1 MLLREPLRPLKYP
14 RIEKERGQLFNVIVK
29 WRCYSGVTSMFNPGT
44 IGFLFYATAAFFGAV
59 EGAGQPLIQ
68 IAQSDLPS
76 SPVVIAYGDTR
87 FTDPSNTT
95 ATNPKVRRW
104 LVDKIASEKP
114 DAVLVSGDLP
124 WNGDVAN
131 DYHVYRMETAV
142 WRAGNLLISPALGNH
157 EFHGNEKQCLEN
169 WWTAFPKLRGRR
181 WYSIALG
188 DRVAIMNLDSTS
200 SLLAG
205 SEQIH
210 WLKSQLAQ
218 LPSSVQFVFFNMH
231 HPPVA
236 DVQAKPDD
244 DHNPRPNEIA
254 LAEFLKIAER
264 NKIRFIVCSGHIHNY
279 ERFLQD
285 GIVYVVAG
293 GGGAKPRPVVRQASD
308 LYRDESF
315 PNYSYVKFTLHEKA
329 IEAEM
334 IREVDPSA
342 DMPGWDVKDR
352 FVIPVQEQGARHTA
366 LR

>member
-1 MLLREPLRPLKYP
+1 MSKCTIALL
-14 RIEKERGQLFNVIVK
+14 F
-29 WRCYSGVTSMFNPGT
+29 C
-44 IGFLFYATAAFFGAV
+44 AAAYGAA
-59 EGAGQPLIQ
+59 EDARKPLIR
-68 IAQSDLPS
+68 IADSDVAA
-76 SPVVIAYGDTR
+76 SPVVIAYGDMR
-87 FTDPSNTT
+87 FTDPSNTI

-104 LVDKIASEKP
+104 LVDRIASEKP
-114 DAVLVSGDLP
+114 AAVLLSGDLP
-124 WNGDVAN
+124 WHGDAAS
-131 DYHVYRMETAV
+131 DYAVYHAETAV

-157 EFHGNEKQCLEN
+157 EFHGDEKQCLEN
-169 WWTAFPKLRGRR
+169 WWNTLPKLRGRR

-188 DRVAIMNLDSTS
+188 THIAIVNLDSTS

-210 WLKSQLAQ
+210 WLKSQLAH

-264 NKIRFIVCSGHIHNY
+264 NTIRFIVCSGHIHNY
-279 ERFLQD
+279 ERFLQN
-285 GIVYVVAG
+285 GIVYVVSG
-293 GGGAKPRPVVRQASD
+293 GGGANPRHVVRQASD

-315 PNYSYVKFTLHEKA
+315 PNYHYVKFTLHEKA

-334 IREVDPSA
+334 IRASDPSA
-342 DMPGWDVKDR
+342 DTPRWDVKDR
-352 FVIPVQEQGARHTA
+352 FAIQVPERGAQQTS